1 AFLYR
6 VHPNSCVSRPSSRAL
21 SLLRFSRLS
30 SIRAKML
37 MFAVVATLL
46 PSLTTVY
53 ISYIENK
60 RALTAKASEELLGV
74 SAQAVREV
82 DLWTKEQRYDLRVF
96 AFSYEVTENMER
108 LPLVNGEPIHSGIY
122 YKRLT
127 DYLNSVRDRFPDY

>member
-1 AFLYR
+1 
-6 VHPNSCVSRPSSRAL
+6 
-21 SLLRFSRLS
+21 
-30 SIRAKML
+30 ML
-37 MFAVVATLL
+37 MFAVLATLL

-108 LPLVNGEPIHSGIY
+108 LPLVNGEPINSATY

-127 DYLNSVRDRFPDY
+127 TYFNSLRVRFPVYAELLVLVPHGNVWPTGGSR